1 MREFSVQRKRAEPRS
16 GEGCCSSDLVVGL
29 VLGG

>member
-1 MREFSVQRKRAEPRS
+1 MRVVGRNCKRAEQRS
-16 GEGCCSSDLVVGL
+16 GEGCCSSDLVLGL